1 VRIVFRQSGGL
12 LGTPRE
18 FDTANLAEPAG
29 REAVEL
35 LKRAGIHGS
44 INQTSSKARDATRYE
59 LTITDGNKTTRIVTD
74 DATVSSQLLP
84 LIEFLREHSRPVP
97 LKQRGARD

>member
-1 VRIVFRQSGGL
+1 MRIVFRQSGGL
-12 LGTPRE
+12 IGTPRE
-18 FDTANLAEPAG
+18 VDTANLAEPAG
-29 REAVEL
+29 REAKEL
-35 LKRAGIHGS
+35 LNRAGVHGS
-44 INQTSSKARDATRYE
+44 ISQTSSKARDATRYE

-84 LIEFLREHSRPVP
+84 LIEFLREHSRPAS